1 MLEIPLFGGK
11 SLHSVKNQLHRE
23 REKQFAMD
31 VSRVLERKS
40 KILKCLNLEE
50 YLMTSSYL

>member
-23 REKQFAMD
+23 REKRFAMD